1 MNKHSFWTRRNIT
14 FIYGLILASELV
26 GWISE
31 HCPSHSSRTM
41 TTERSQVHAMQSKHN
56 TTVGGNSRCLS
67 VWACHTQK
75 LRLLEPSSVPQGAP
89 APECGWDW
97 NDSTSREPHGGGV
110 VLEIDGDQLK
120 NFREKFILIKTLK
133 KEKQT
138 IGKKKD
144 WETRE
149 EMIWVHR
156 MTPSW
161 LRNVVWLKF

>member
-1 MNKHSFWTRRNIT
+1 MNQ
-14 FIYGLILASELV
+14 
-26 GWISE
+26 SE

-56 TTVGGNSRCLS
+56 PIVGGNSRCLS

-97 NDSTSREPHGGGV
+97 NDSTSREPHGGGGFGTRWRSSEEFQWKV
-110 VLEIDGDQLK
+110 YINKHTEERNRLLW
-120 NFREKFILIKTLK
+120 K
-133 KEKQT
+133 KKR
-138 IGKKKD
+138 KD

-156 MTPSW
+156 MTPGW
-161 LRNVVWLKF
+161 LRNVVWLKL

>member
-1 MNKHSFWTRRNIT
+1 MNIISKVQMNKHSFWTRRNIT

-56 TTVGGNSRCLS
+56 TTVGGNSRRLS
-67 VWACHTQK
+67 VWACHTQ

-97 NDSTSREPHGGGV
+97 NDSTSREPHGGGGGFGNRWRSTEELQGKV
-110 VLEIDGDQLK
+110 YINK
-120 NFREKFILIKTLK
+120 NIEERETDYWEK
-133 KEKQT
+133 K
-138 IGKKKD
+138 
-144 WETRE
+144 R
-149 EMIWVHR
+149 
-156 MTPSW
+156 
-161 LRNVVWLKF
+161 LRN